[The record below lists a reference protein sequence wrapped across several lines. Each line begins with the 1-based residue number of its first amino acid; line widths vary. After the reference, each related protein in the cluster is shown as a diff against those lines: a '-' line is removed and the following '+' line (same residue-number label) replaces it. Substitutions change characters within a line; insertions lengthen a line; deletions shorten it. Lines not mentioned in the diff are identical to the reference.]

1 MTAPVSPTS
10 MGEITPE
17 AIEAARRGGTP
28 TYRALVCSRLSNDLS
43 GLTLED
49 LPVRAPGPGQVR
61 ARVRAASLNFPDLLM
76 TQGGYQFKP
85 ELPFV
90 PGLEGAGEVIEVGA
104 GVEEL
109 KPGDAI
115 MLHSKTGCLAQEMV
129 LPASSARRMP
139 QGLDFAQAAGFQAGA
154 ITAYVSLVRRANL
167 QAGET
172 LLVHG
177 ASGGVGMAAVQLGR
191 HLGAT
196 VIATGSYES
205 KLEVVR
211 ANGAHHTLE
220 LRHGFR
226 EQVKALTGGHG
237 ADVIFDPVG
246 GDVFDESLRCIAWGG
261 RLLVI
266 GFVSGRIP
274 TVPANIVLIKGIS
287 VLGVRA
293 GEYGRR
299 DPPKGAENIRAIDRL
314 AGEGVFRPHIGARLR
329 LDQAIDG
336 LRMLAER
343 RVVGKVV
350 IEPWQ

>member
-1 MTAPVSPTS
+1 MKAPVSPTS
-10 MGEITPE
+10 MGEFSPE
-17 AIEAARRGGTP
+17 AVEAARRAGAP
-28 TYRALVCSRLSNDLS
+28 TYRALVCTRLTPDLS
-43 GLTLED
+43 GLSVED

-85 ELPFV
+85 EVPFV
-90 PGLEGAGEVIEVGA
+90 PGIEGAGEVIETGP
-104 GVEEL
+104 GVEGL
-109 KPGDAI
+109 KPGDRI
-115 MLHSKTGCLAQEMV
+115 MLHSKTGCFAQEMV
-129 LPASSARRMP
+129 LPASSTRAIP
-139 QGLDFAQAAGFQAGA
+139 PGLDFAQAAGFKAA
-154 ITAYVSLVRRANL
+154 AVTAYVALVRRANL
-167 QAGET
+167 QPGET

-196 VIATGSYES
+196 VIATGGSQE
-205 KLEVVR
+205 KLDVVQ
-211 ANGAHHTLE
+211 ANGAHHTLV
-220 LRHGFR
+220 LANGFR
-226 EQVKALTGGHG
+226 EQVKALTGGRG
-237 ADVIFDPVG
+237 ADVIFDAVG
-246 GDVFDESLRCIAWGG
+246 GDVFDESLRCISWGG

-287 VLGVRA
+287 VVGVRA

-299 DPPKGAENIRAIDRL
+299 DPPKGEENLRAIDRL
-314 AGEGVFRPHIGARLR
+314 AAEGVFRPHICARLR
-329 LDQAIDG
+329 LDEAIDG

-350 IEPWQ
+350 IEP